1 MTGFIVQRLGI
12 GWRKKVVRKTVI
24 YEWPESQKCI
34 ECVYGKFIM
43 SDDFTNSDYLCMAG
57 CADNDGIDCPE
68 FVLDQDI

>member
-1 MTGFIVQRLGI
+1 MPM
-12 GWRKKVVRKTVI
+12 I

-34 ECVYGKFIM
+34 ECVHGKFIM
-43 SDDFTNSDYLCMAG
+43 SDSFTNSDYLCMVG